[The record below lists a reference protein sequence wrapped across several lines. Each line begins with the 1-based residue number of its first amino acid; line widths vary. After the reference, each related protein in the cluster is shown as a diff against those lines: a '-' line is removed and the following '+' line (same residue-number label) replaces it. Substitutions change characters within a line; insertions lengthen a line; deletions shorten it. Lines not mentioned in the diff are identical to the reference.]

1 MYMYKM
7 LLKNINN
14 AIKDKRLDY
23 QDVKDKI
30 DLFVKRGRITNE
42 EYEELNNL
50 IEPFKPKK

>member
-7 LLKNINN
+7 LLKIINN

-30 DLFVKRGRITNE
+30 DLFVKRGRITNK

-50 IEPFKPKK
+50 IKPFKPKK